1 MTQPIDI
8 ISRALKDIGAL
19 EAGETPTP
27 EATQDAFDMLNDII
41 DQWSNEQM
49 MVFYKTEIIF
59 PITSGQTQYT
69 IGPGG
74 QIGAIFTGSIT
85 GTTLTVTSIQSGA
98 IALGQTISGIG
109 IAPGTTIVAFGSGA
123 GGNINEAGTYQV
135 NISQNAI
142 SGINTTAVANGILQ
156 GALNQEPGKTLFVTT
171 TIGGRSLGDINNNG
185 TVTAADALIYAQW
198 AAGVLTDPVMIAYI
212 TTVLNPY
219 MIANSSTYSAYY
231 TPPFNAYYQRPLS
244 INSAFV
250 RINTNSNGMPILNG
264 GLDYPVAILNVED
277 YEMIG
282 LKTLSGPWPKALY
295 YQPTEVLGNIF
306 VWPNPSQGEMHLFA
320 DTVFSRYTTI
330 NDPIILPQG
339 YTMALRWCLAE
350 RLMPM
355 YGKASQTQIAMIN
368 AYAAQAKATVK
379 RTNMKPI
386 QSARFQD
393 AMLASRQKDSGWIL
407 SGGFFR

>member
-98 IALGQTISGIG
+98 IALGQTIGGTG

-156 GALNQEPGKTLFVTT
+156 GASNQEPGKTLFVTT
-171 TIGGRSLGDINNNG
+171 TIGGRPLGDINNNG
-185 TVTAADALIYAQW
+185 TVTAADALIYTQW
-198 AAGVLTDPVMIAYI
+198 AAGVLTDPTQIAYI
-212 TTVLNPY
+212 TNVLNPY
-219 MIANSSTYSAYY
+219 MIANGSTYSAYL
-231 TPPFNAYYQRPLS
+231 TAPFNAYYQRPLS

-277 YEMIG
+277 YQMIG
-282 LKTLSGPWPKALY
+282 LKTLNGPWPKALY
-295 YQPTEVLGNIF
+295 YQPSDPLGNLY
-306 VWPNPSQGEMHLFA
+306 VWPNPSQGEMHIFA
-320 DTVFSRYTTI
+320 DTLFTRYMTLYDNI
-330 NDPIILPQG
+330 VLPQG
-339 YTMALRWCLAE
+339 YELALRWCLAE
-350 RLMPM
+350 RLLPM
-355 YGKASQTQIAMIN
+355 YGKTDQVTLGMIAKF
-368 AYAAQAKATVK
+368 AADSKATLK
-379 RTNMKPI
+379 RTNMRPI
-386 QSARFQD
+386 QASTFSD
-393 AMLASRQKDSGWIL
+393 ALLVGRQKDAGWIL
-407 SGGFFR
+407 TGGFLR